1 MSYRERQILYDITYM
16 PNKKN
21 KVQMNLFMKQKHAQ
35 RTNYSYQVGE
45 VGGIDWEIEIDMNT
59 WLYLKYITNKDLLY
73 SIRTLLG
80 ILQ

>member
-1 MSYRERQILYDITYM
+1 M
-16 PNKKN
+16 K
-21 KVQMNLFMKQKHAQ
+21 LFMKQKHAQ

>member
-1 MSYRERQILYDITYM
+1 M

-59 WLYLKYITNKDLLY
+59 WLYLK
-73 SIRTLLG
+73 
-80 ILQ
+80 

>member
-1 MSYRERQILYDITYM
+1 
-16 PNKKN
+16 
-21 KVQMNLFMKQKHAQ
+21 MNLFMKQKHAQ
-35 RTNYSYQVGE
+35 RTSYSYQVGE
-45 VGGIDWEIEIDMNT
+45 VGGIDWEIETDMNT